1 MITSDESG
9 GKIIMQKNMV
19 KKVLVVGIILLF
31 FGASV
36 VPVISGDIRKSND
49 LNNDETQ
56 YVFGDFLFTQKN
68 IDDNE
73 YLHKKEFYETSIF
86 LGDPHDEEWNR
97 TFGGTDFDEAWT
109 VQQTNDNGYIIAG
122 NTFSYGSGGSVWLIK
137 TDENGSKQWDK
148 IFGGTGIEKGRSV
161 QQVDDG
167 YIITGTTSS
176 YGSGGYDFW
185 LIKTDENGS
194 KQWDK
199 TFGGNAFDN
208 AYSVQQTID
217 GGYIIAGETRSF
229 GVGNNDVWL
238 IKTDEYGNEQW
249 NKTYGGNEIDASFS
263 VQQTNDGGF
272 IVTGYTESYGISY
285 GDVWLIKTDEYGNE
299 QWNKTYGG
307 TNSDGAKAVH
317 QTTDYGYIIIGSTS
331 SYGGS
336 YSDVWLIKTD
346 EFGNE
351 QWNKTYG
358 ELEVAGGSDVQ
369 QTYDGGYIITGV
381 TEHHNAYN
389 SNVWIIKTDANGIM
403 QWNKILGGV
412 GDEEGHSIQQTVDGG
427 YIRAGKTR
435 SYGNGGFD
443 VWLIKISGETFNNAF
458 FIGFIDDYCEEEGF
472 SVFKAKF
479 VLFMTINPFS
489 INCYSSY
496 EAIVISN
503 DYNGYIGQKFI
514 IGRFNAAV
522 FAGKQGVINNKS
534 S

>member
-1 MITSDESG
+1 
-9 GKIIMQKNMV
+9 MQKNMV

-249 NKTYGGNEIDASFS
+249 NKTYGG
-263 VQQTNDGGF
+263 
-272 IVTGYTESYGISY
+272 
-285 GDVWLIKTDEYGNE
+285 
-299 QWNKTYGG
+299 

-427 YIRAGKTR
+427 YIIAGKTR